1 MSIEH
6 IFKIIFLTPNYEKIT
21 ENVVKRFS
29 LGWGV
34 ICLKNKNNKQLT
46 NHSSSWLNI
55 IEVLPSA
62 STAEKKLNIER
73 RVSHF
78 YRYQLHKLQMEKMVF
93 KQPPPPY

>member
-34 ICLKNKNNKQLT
+34 ICLKNKYNNQLT
-46 NHSSSWLNI
+46 VVHG
-55 IEVLPSA
+55 
-62 STAEKKLNIER
+62 
-73 RVSHF
+73 
-78 YRYQLHKLQMEKMVF
+78 
-93 KQPPPPY
+93 